1 MYGKNLPIGGKISK
15 SKKQTKNAGGSDGS
29 SALFLSIEQENFNMK
44 TLKRIIAVLLLFIT
58 ILAVSY
64 IVYTVKQISP
74 ENTISEVLYEVATT
88 A

>member
-1 MYGKNLPIGGKISK
+1 MKIV
-15 SKKQTKNAGGSDGS
+15 
-29 SALFLSIEQENFNMK
+29 
-44 TLKRIIAVLLLFIT
+44 KRIMAVLLLFVT

-74 ENTISEVLYEVATT
+74 ENTISEVLYEVATN

>member
-1 MYGKNLPIGGKISK
+1 
-15 SKKQTKNAGGSDGS
+15 
-29 SALFLSIEQENFNMK
+29 MK

-64 IVYTVKQISP
+64 IVYTVKQIP
-74 ENTISEVLYEVATT
+74 LENTISEVLYEVAKT

>member
-1 MYGKNLPIGGKISK
+1 MEGYRKV
-15 SKKQTKNAGGSDGS
+15 KKKAKNAGGSDGS
-29 SALFLSIEQENFNMK
+29 SALFLSIDQGVFIMK
-44 TLKRIIAVLLLFIT
+44 IVKRIMAVLLLFVT

-74 ENTISEVLYEVATT
+74 ENTILEVLYEVATK

>member
-1 MYGKNLPIGGKISK
+1 
-15 SKKQTKNAGGSDGS
+15 
-29 SALFLSIEQENFNMK
+29 MK
-44 TLKRIIAVLLLFIT
+44 TLKRIIAVLLLFII

-64 IVYTVKQISP
+64 FVYTAKQIPP

>member
-1 MYGKNLPIGGKISK
+1 
-15 SKKQTKNAGGSDGS
+15 
-29 SALFLSIEQENFNMK
+29 MK
-44 TLKRIIAVLLLFIT
+44 TFKRIIAVLLLFVT

-64 IVYTVKQISP
+64 IVYTVKQIPP

>member
-1 MYGKNLPIGGKISK
+1 
-15 SKKQTKNAGGSDGS
+15 
-29 SALFLSIEQENFNMK
+29 MK

-74 ENTISEVLYEVATT
+74 ENMISEVLYEIAKTS
-88 A
+88 

>member
-1 MYGKNLPIGGKISK
+1 
-15 SKKQTKNAGGSDGS
+15 
-29 SALFLSIEQENFNMK
+29 MK

-64 IVYTVKQISP
+64 IVYTAKQIP
-74 ENTISEVLYEVATT
+74 NAISEVLHEMAKT